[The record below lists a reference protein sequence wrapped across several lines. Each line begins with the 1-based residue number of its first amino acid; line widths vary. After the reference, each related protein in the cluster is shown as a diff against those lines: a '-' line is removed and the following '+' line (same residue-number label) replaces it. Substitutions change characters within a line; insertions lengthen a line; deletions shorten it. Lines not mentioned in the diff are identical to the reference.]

1 MSINLLLCHHIT
13 AEGKRV
19 DHTMETG
26 PNMNFRNPDLQR
38 LLASLQGQAAHSTH
52 GERNQ
57 SQAQSAAIAHNAG
70 VSTLPNTDIPGLGGL
85 PHGSVN
91 NHSVQPLWTTT
102 PSDTPDPR
110 SRQQKLQLPRQY
122 TDLSRSVTP
131 TNPAIPDASS
141 ITTWPAA
148 VKHVT
153 KYIVADEQA
162 SSRIKHLVNE
172 QHKHE
177 EQWWRQRQEIVT
189 RHAGRAGNQAIV
201 TDILKELGGLAG
213 PVAKVDEAAD
223 KNELETFDKKV
234 YQSLTQM
241 TQDFDRQLKKL
252 GVPFFAIKHD
262 LILLDGGKDGSGS
275 TVGKLDK
282 GELRELQKRMLQI
295 LEDLLIDG

>member
-1 MSINLLLCHHIT
+1 MANRI
-13 AEGKRV
+13 K
-19 DHTMETG
+19 
-26 PNMNFRNPDLQR
+26 
-38 LLASLQGQAAHSTH
+38 
-52 GERNQ
+52 
-57 SQAQSAAIAHNAG
+57 SAAVAHNAG
-70 VSTLPNTDIPGLGGL
+70 VSRLPTIDIPGLGGL

-91 NHSVQPLWTTT
+91 NHSIQPLSTTT
-102 PSDTPDPR
+102 PSNTPDPR
-110 SRQQKLQLPRQY
+110 SRQQKLQPTRQD

-131 TNPAIPDASS
+131 TNPATPDASS